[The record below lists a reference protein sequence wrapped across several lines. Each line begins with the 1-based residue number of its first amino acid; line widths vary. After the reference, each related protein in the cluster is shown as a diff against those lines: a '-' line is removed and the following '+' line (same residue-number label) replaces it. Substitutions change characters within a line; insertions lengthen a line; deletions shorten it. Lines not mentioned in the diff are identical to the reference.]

1 MSVSNPASE
10 LQPAEIDL
18 EPPRPLIP
26 PAAPAPAP
34 VSTAAEFADLLNEP
48 PPEGARRILNVAVAL
63 LLLVIALPVMVVIAI
78 LIKLTSKGPILY
90 RQTRIGMNHRLPGDV
105 PLRISRRRVCDLGGR
120 PFVIYKFRT
129 MRTDAERGTGAVWAK
144 EKDPRVTMLGSI
156 LRQTRLDELPQLFN
170 VLKGD
175 MNVVGPRPERP
186 SIFARLADMMEHYPL
201 RQRARPGI
209 TGLAQISQ
217 QYDRNLDDVARK
229 LAFDLEYVRTQSVW
243 NDIKIMSKTIPVV
256 LFRKGGW

>member
-1 MSVSNPASE
+1 MESVPRTSE
-10 LQPAEIDL
+10 LRGSSIAVNPRPRAPQPARRAL
-18 EPPRPLIP
+18 
-26 PAAPAPAP
+26 
-34 VSTAAEFADLLNEP
+34 AEESSSSLQAQKLVP
-48 PPEGARRILNVAVAL
+48 QAEGARRWLNVAVAIL
-63 LLLVIALPVMVVIAI
+63 LLIIAMPIMIVIAVLT
-78 LIKLTSKGPILY
+78 KLTSKGPILY
-90 RQTRIGMNHRLPGDV
+90 RQTRIGMDHRLPGDV

-129 MRTDAERGTGAVWAK
+129 MRVDAESGTGAVWAK
-144 EKDPRVTMLGSI
+144 EKDPRVTWLGGL

-186 SIFARLADMMEHYPL
+186 SIFLRLVDELDDYQL

-209 TGLAQISQ
+209 TGLAQVSQ
-217 QYDRNLDDVARK
+217 QYDRNMDDVARK
-229 LAFDLEYVRTQSVW
+229 LQFDLEYVRTQSFRT
-243 NDIKIMSKTIPVV
+243 DLAIMLKTVPVV

>member
-1 MSVSNPASE
+1 MDSVPRTSE
-10 LQPAEIDL
+10 LSGPSLTVNPRTRNPQASR
-18 EPPRPLIP
+18 RPLTEGSGTSRHAKVVAP
-26 PAAPAPAP
+26 P
-34 VSTAAEFADLLNEP
+34 S
-48 PPEGARRILNVAVAL
+48 EGARRGLNVAVAIVL
-63 LLLVIALPVMVVIAI
+63 LIIAMPVMIVIAVLT
-78 LIKLTSKGPILY
+78 KLTSKGPILY
-90 RQTRIGMNHRLPGDV
+90 RQTRIGMDHRLPGDV

-144 EKDPRVTMLGSI
+144 EKDPRVTWLGGL

-186 SIFARLADMMEHYPL
+186 SIFLRLADELEDYQL

-209 TGLAQISQ
+209 TGLAQVSQ
-217 QYDRNLDDVARK
+217 QYDRNMDDVARK
-229 LAFDLEYVRTQSVW
+229 LQFDLEYVRTQSLRT
-243 NDIKIMSKTIPVV
+243 DIMIMLKTIPVV